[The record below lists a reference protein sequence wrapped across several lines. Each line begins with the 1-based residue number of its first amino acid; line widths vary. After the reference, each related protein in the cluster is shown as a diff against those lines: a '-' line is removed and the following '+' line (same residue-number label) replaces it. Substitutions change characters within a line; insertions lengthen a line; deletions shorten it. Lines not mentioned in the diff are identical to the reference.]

1 MPSFHSSFNDQV
13 VASVGNLA
21 ILPLKT
27 DFRGPAPKFTSDTL
41 LVSTPLGSAS
51 GTQLEDIQDIVTE
64 ALDLFKANCF
74 FKNFEFRGN
83 ADRTLVYL
91 ILYIGSC
98 LTKLSTK
105 PTVSKQEALKILM
118 SHAGSSVIL
127 PGDPAF
133 PMNAIFA
140 SPSNTN
146 EQEQMRSYLIQL
158 RQETTVRLIE
168 RVYTHSSDMPS
179 KVNFI
184 DKKRIT

>member
-1 MPSFHSSFNDQV
+1 MPSFHSSFNDQI
-13 VASVGNLA
+13 VANVGNLA

-27 DFRGPAPKFTSDTL
+27 EFRGPAPKFMSEMPLLSTQSGSSNVTHTEDT
-41 LVSTPLGSAS
+41 
-51 GTQLEDIQDIVTE
+51 QDIVTE
-64 ALDLFKANCF
+64 ALDLFKVNCF
-74 FKNFEFRGN
+74 FKNFDFRGN

-98 LTKLSTK
+98 LTKLVTK
-105 PTVSKQEALKILM
+105 STVSRQEALKILM

-140 SPSNTN
+140 PPSNTS

-168 RVYTHSSDMPS
+168 RVYAHSSDVPS
-179 KVNFI
+179 KVNLI
-184 DKKRIT
+184 DTL